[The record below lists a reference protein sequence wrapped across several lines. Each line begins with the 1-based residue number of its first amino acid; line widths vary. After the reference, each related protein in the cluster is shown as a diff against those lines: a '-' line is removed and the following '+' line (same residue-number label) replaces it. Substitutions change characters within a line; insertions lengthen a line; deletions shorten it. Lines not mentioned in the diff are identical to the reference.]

1 MQSHDPE
8 KDHGT
13 IHCWKLARHRKEGRH
28 KTFSEVSDILFL
40 FLFFLGSVWKRS
52 VKSYYSSLNTLLVYP
67 FLCVSNALCK
77 NGGGGTRTQPL
88 SIVNAIVTCTV
99 AFQPEIES
107 LQKIWKPQFF
117 WGDIQDWIFVK
128 APVVPFT
135 RQIKQRLKAVKFVP
149 QKILS

>member
-1 MQSHDPE
+1 MQSHDPG

-13 IHCWKLARHRKEGRH
+13 INCWKLARHRKERRH

-52 VKSYYSSLNTLLVYP
+52 VKSYYSSLNTLLVYA

-77 NGGGGTRTQPL
+77 NRGGGPQPL
-88 SIVNAIVTCTV
+88 SIINAIVTCTV

-117 WGDIQDWIFVK
+117 QGGHTGLDFCQSTCGSFYQTNK
-128 APVVPFT
+128 T
-135 RQIKQRLKAVKFVP
+135 KIKG
-149 QKILS
+149 S

>member
-77 NGGGGTRTQPL
+77 NGGGDTDPTPFHRQCNSNMHS
-88 SIVNAIVTCTV
+88 SISARDREFTEDLEASVFLGGHTGLDFCQSTCGSFYQTNKT
-99 AFQPEIES
+99 
-107 LQKIWKPQFF
+107 KIK
-117 WGDIQDWIFVK
+117 G
-128 APVVPFT
+128 
-135 RQIKQRLKAVKFVP
+135 
-149 QKILS
+149 S

>member
-1 MQSHDPE
+1 M
-8 KDHGT
+8 
-13 IHCWKLARHRKEGRH
+13 L
-28 KTFSEVSDILFL
+28 
-40 FLFFLGSVWKRS
+40 S
-52 VKSYYSSLNTLLVYP
+52 VKM
-67 FLCVSNALCK
+67 
-77 NGGGGTRTQPL
+77 GGGGGARTQPL